1 MNNKSQEFANWYYEN
16 LLLGYTYDI
25 TLRDIFSAYEGQ
37 PFMSVNTV
45 KEVDVDTRVIF
56 IGHVDKIYSGTSRN
70 GNKYLKL
77 SVSDEAGIMDVMIFN
92 KKMESCIVANNNE
105 LIKKQDIVIVK
116 GVKKDGV
123 VFADTIGA
131 QMNRVYTKLT
141 ELKNL

>member
-1 MNNKSQEFANWYYEN
+1 
-16 LLLGYTYDI
+16 
-25 TLRDIFSAYEGQ
+25 
-37 PFMSVNTV
+37 
-45 KEVDVDTRVIF
+45 
-56 IGHVDKIYSGTSRN
+56 
-70 GNKYLKL
+70 
-77 SVSDEAGIMDVMIFN
+77 MIFN

-131 QMNRVYTKLT
+131 QMNRVYTKLS